1 MTSDHR
7 VSSHAHASIR
17 SINVSR
23 ALELP
28 GVLAALTGTDAVAD
42 GLRLMSQITDWVDPP
57 DAELRRPEGF
67 EVYTAVN

>member
-7 VSSHAHASIR
+7 VSPHAYARIFF
-17 SINVSR
+17 IQYSR

-28 GVLAALTGTDAVAD
+28 DVLAALTGTDAVAD
-42 GLRLMSQITDWVDPP
+42 GLRLMSQITDWVDPL
-57 DAELRRPEGF
+57 DAELRRPDGF